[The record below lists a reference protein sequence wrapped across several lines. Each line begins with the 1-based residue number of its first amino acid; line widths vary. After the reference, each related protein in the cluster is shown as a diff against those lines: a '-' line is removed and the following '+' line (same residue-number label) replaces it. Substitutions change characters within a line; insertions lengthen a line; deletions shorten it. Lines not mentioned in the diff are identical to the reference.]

1 MMNLKCTNYSFRQE
15 RDMRFKKNLA
25 KILDIGIANAINVA
39 TKSFKKTGSKRARGH
54 KKTKSHKKR
63 AKSSKRSKNH
73 DKKKKKQKNNLPVA
87 LFNGNHNEMDDNFTE
102 YMDYV
107 PDNV

>member
-1 MMNLKCTNYSFRQE
+1 
-15 RDMRFKKNLA
+15 MRFKKNLA

-54 KKTKSHKKR
+54 KKSKGHKKGE
-63 AKSSKRSKNH
+63 KSSKRSKKQG
-73 DKKKKKQKNNLPVA
+73 KKKKKQKNNLPAA
-87 LFNGNHNEMDDNFTE
+87 LFNGSHNEMDDNFTE
-102 YMDYV
+102 YMEYV

>member
-39 TKSFKKTGSKRARGH
+39 TKSFKKTGSKGARGH
-54 KKTKSHKKR
+54 KKSKGHKKR
-63 AKSSKRSKNH
+63 TKSSKRSKNH
-73 DKKKKKQKNNLPVA
+73 DKKKKKQKDKLPAA
-87 LFNGNHNEMDDNFTE
+87 LFNGSHNEMDDNFTE
-102 YMDYV
+102 YMEYV

>member
-1 MMNLKCTNYSFRQE
+1 M
-15 RDMRFKKNLA
+15 
-25 KILDIGIANAINVA
+25 IVVPI
-39 TKSFKKTGSKRARGH
+39 KSFDDPGSKRARGH
-54 KKTKSHKKR
+54 KKSKGHKKR
-63 AKSSKRSKNH
+63 TKSSKRSKNH
-73 DKKKKKQKNNLPVA
+73 DKKKKKQKDKLPAA

>member
-1 MMNLKCTNYSFRQE
+1 
-15 RDMRFKKNLA
+15 MRFKKNLA

-54 KKTKSHKKR
+54 KKSKGHKKGE
-63 AKSSKRSKNH
+63 KSSKRSKKQG
-73 DKKKKKQKNNLPVA
+73 KKKKKQKNNLPVA

-102 YMDYV
+102 YMDFI

>member
-1 MMNLKCTNYSFRQE
+1 
-15 RDMRFKKNLA
+15 MRFKKNLA

-39 TKSFKKTGSKRARGH
+39 TKSLKKTGSKRARGH
-54 KKTKSHKKR
+54 KKSKGHKKR
-63 AKSSKRSKNH
+63 TKSSKRSKNH
-73 DKKKKKQKNNLPVA
+73 DKKKQKNKLPAA